1 MGLWVFLI
9 MWPLVLFVNFSRVE
23 PFEMP
28 NRKQF
33 LILFLN
39 GLIGTVVSEAL
50 WLWGCFLTS
59 SLIGTLAIT
68 LQIPLSMLMD
78 VLIRGKTYPTMFYL
92 GSIPVAISV
101 VFVAILLKYEDSD
114 PVLMLLKLGYR
125 KLFRIQCRP
134 QVLRVNSY
142 EDDEQQES
150 LINGA
155 EDEDGPSS
163 SPVR

>member
-1 MGLWVFLI
+1 
-9 MWPLVLFVNFSRVE
+9 MWPLLLLVNFSHVE
-23 PFEMP
+23 SFEMP

-33 LILFLN
+33 LILLLN
-39 GLIGTVVSEAL
+39 GLVGTVISEAL

-78 VLIRGKTYPTMFYL
+78 VWIRGKTYPLMFYV
-92 GSIPVAISV
+92 GSIPVAIAV
-101 VFVAILLKYEDSD
+101 ILVAVLLKLEDAD
-114 PVLMLLKLGYR
+114 PALMLLKLGYR
-125 KLFRIQCRP
+125 RLFRIQCRS

-150 LINGA
+150 LINDDD
-155 EDEDGPSS
+155 DESVSS
-163 SPVR
+163 RPVMH